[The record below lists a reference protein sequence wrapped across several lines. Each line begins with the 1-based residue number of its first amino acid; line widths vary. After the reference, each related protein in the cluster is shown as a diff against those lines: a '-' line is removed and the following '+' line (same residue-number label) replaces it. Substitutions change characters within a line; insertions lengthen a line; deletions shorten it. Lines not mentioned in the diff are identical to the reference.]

1 MKKNWF
7 EGCSNLQALKERYK
21 ELAKAYHPDLNPAA
35 GDEAMQQINAQYD
48 ELVKRLSRVSS
59 DGRTEATAEEA
70 RSAYDLAMQYREI
83 IAQLINLSGLNI
95 DLCGAWLW
103 VSGDTYEH
111 REALKAAGLRFA
123 SKKKMWYWRPEE
135 AACHKSRRNTTMRD
149 IRRKYG
155 SERIKASANGF
166 RLALDC

>member
-7 EGCSNLQALKERYK
+7 EGCTNLQALKERYK
-21 ELAKAYHPDLNPAA
+21 ELAKAYHPDLNPDA

-48 ELVKRLSRVSS
+48 DLAKRFAHVAS
-59 DGRTEATAEEA
+59 DGRTEATADEA
-70 RSAYDLAMQYREI
+70 CSAADLAMQYRAI
-83 IAQLINLSGLNI
+83 IAQIIKLAGINI
-95 DLCGAWLW
+95 ELCGAWLW
-103 VSGDTYEH
+103 VSGDTYTN

-135 AACHKSRRNTTMRD
+135 AACHKSRRGATMGD

-155 SERIKASANGF
+155 SNRIKASANGF
-166 RLALDC
+166 RLAFDH